1 MASYEES
8 LTSISLDA
16 DASLATYG
24 GVSNIPGTPYPV
36 PGNQYRFVKL
46 TGAHKVGLCTAATD
60 AAIGVMQNKPQV
72 TNQAAT
78 VAIEGVTL
86 VVSGAAVTAGTAV
99 GPDTAGRAIA
109 AAANPVIGYAIDAAT
124 AAGQLIPV
132 LLK

>member
-16 DASLATYG
+16 DSSLALYT
-24 GVSNIPGTPYPV
+24 GVSNVPGTAYPQA
-36 PGNQYRFVKL
+36 GFQYRFVKL
-46 TGAHKVGLCTAATD
+46 TGAHKVGLATAVAD
-60 AAIGVMQNKPQV
+60 AVVGVIQNKPQV
-72 TNQAAT
+72 TNMAAT
-78 VAIEGVTL
+78 VSIEGVTL

-99 GPDTAGRAIA
+99 GPDSTGRAIA
-109 AAANPVIGYAIDAAT
+109 AGANAVAGYAIDAAT